1 MSDAYKE
8 TGLWRHSLGAELPSD
23 SSGDHLN
30 RLRSAYSIFRDR
42 ASQLTARISLALPDL
57 TVHDV
62 THLDALWETADLI
75 AGPDYPLNP
84 MEGFVLGGAILLH
97 DAALCFEAYD
107 GGTEGLRR
115 TLEWQDCYAAE
126 KDRNPLGTEADLVA
140 GADFAALRALHAK
153 QAGALGERSWS
164 TPDGSQLFLIVDD
177 ELRQRYGSL
186 IGLIAESHNWSIET
200 VSSKLPPQVNAPGI
214 FSREWRVDPLKIACL
229 LRCAD
234 AAHIDS
240 RRAPDFLHA
249 LARRQGFEVVP
260 VVWTDFPR
268 R

>member
-1 MSDAYKE
+1 LDDPIPDDGRAGPIGGWPSALRHDIDKVVGLRFPGYFTLFSAPYPVVQSKSILLANRYMSDAYKE

-126 KDRNPLGTEADLVA
+126 KDRNPLGTE
-140 GADFAALRALHAK
+140 
-153 QAGALGERSWS
+153 
-164 TPDGSQLFLIVDD
+164 
-177 ELRQRYGSL
+177 
-186 IGLIAESHNWSIET
+186 
-200 VSSKLPPQVNAPGI
+200 
-214 FSREWRVDPLKIACL
+214 SRP
-229 LRCAD
+229 
-234 AAHIDS
+234 S
-240 RRAPDFLHA
+240 GRR
-249 LARRQGFEVVP
+249 
-260 VVWTDFPR
+260 
-268 R
+268 